1 MFQEHFSKIKISK
14 HRRSSE
20 KTSPEFRAINF
31 QVRRTISFFL
41 FFWSEGSLILSTHA
55 GTGASRAPNALLRIM
70 LCEKKLS
77 LWSFS
82 KHANMYCTFLHE
94 KVFGTC
100 YEKISF
106 PQVVLLPL
114 AFAFWTWMH
123 WYFSHHKNPGGVKIN
138 KRKFWRFSMIHRY
151 FSKIHHSHY
160 NGFIKASQ
168 FVTLFAR
175 VFYLC
180 TSNMYGMV
188 WYTIVPL

>member
-1 MFQEHFSKIKISK
+1 MVLTFFKNQDFKPSQNFGENKPGVSSYQFSSQANDFVFSLFLK
-14 HRRSSE
+14 RRVSHPIYACGYWC
-20 KTSPEFRAINF
+20 KPGTKCPA
-31 QVRRTISFFL
+31 TY
-41 FFWSEGSLILSTHA
+41 HA
-55 GTGASRAPNALLRIM
+55 LW
-70 LCEKKLS
+70 KKLS